1 MSRFSMLS
9 KLISRG
15 YAYDYEEDASQHYFE
30 QFNLTTNSVNA
41 VLTHFFDNMVK
52 IKRFL
57 NQ

>member
-1 MSRFSMLS
+1 MS
-9 KLISRG
+9 
-15 YAYDYEEDASQHYFE
+15 YEDYQ
-30 QFNLTTNSVNA
+30 NLTNSVNA